1 MSYSALE
8 NTKAKIHTLETLSK
22 LLALWRFKQ
31 EKVVFTNGCFDIL
44 HRGHVEYLIQASERG
59 DQLIVGLNSDASVK
73 KQNKGSG
80 RPIQDQNSRAMILA
94 SLHCVDAV
102 VIFDEET
109 PYSLIELIKPNVLV
123 KGGDWDKSKIV
134 GADVVGQIGGVVE
147 VIPFLEGYSTTSI
160 EQKIKNG

>member
-44 HRGHVEYLIQASERG
+44 HRGHVEYLIQAAEKG

-73 KQNKGSG
+73 RQNKGSG

-102 VIFDEET
+102 VVFDEET

-134 GADVVGQIGGVVE
+134 GADVVSQTGGAVE